1 MFTLWQTGRTQAN
14 SINPA
19 AANEVSANQAI
30 QKRGARRDVF
40 LHPETLPHKSLY
52 QQLFGLVSQVISQIM
67 GREEAGE
74 QRDQQQRRSKEQA
87 SNTPLAEADE
97 TGAPREVRGIADRMP
112 RIMDPHNP
120 FPKRDLVLLGEDKD
134 YPQAVL
140 AIELAGEIKPVFY
153 EGSQVVARNL
163 MLDDQLTP
171 VEGVL
176 LLADGSR
183 LAIRIH
189 VWTAY

>member
-1 MFTLWQTGRTQAN
+1 MFTLWQTGRTQTG

-19 AANEVSANQAI
+19 AANEVSANHI

-40 LHPETLPHKSLY
+40 LHPEITPHKSLY
-52 QQLFGLVSQVISQIM
+52 QQFFGLVSQVISQIM

-74 QRDQQQRRSKEQA
+74 QREQQRRSKEQA
-87 SNTPLAEADE
+87 SNTALTDADEAD
-97 TGAPREVRGIADRMP
+97 TPLEVRGIADRMP
-112 RIMDPHNP
+112 RIIDPHNP

-153 EGSQVVARNL
+153 EGHQVVARNL
-163 MLDDQLTP
+163 MLDDQRTP
-171 VEGVL
+171 VDGVL

-183 LAIRIH
+183 LAIRIN